1 MALKLPANVKG
12 KNVIEQILL
21 IVGASIFGVL
31 GTMHLL
37 YTFLSNKF
45 EARDASVTEAMKAS
59 SPVITKETSV
69 WDAWIGFN
77 ASHSLG
83 AMLVAAVYI
92 PLAVSYFEMIEQSLW
107 FSLLPTVIGFSY
119 LILAAKYWFRIP
131 LIGISISTACF
142 AAAAIFINT

>member
-1 MALKLPANVKG
+1 M
-12 KNVIEQILL
+12 IEQILV
-21 IVGASIFGVL
+21 IVGACIFGVL

-37 YTFLSNKF
+37 YTFFSRKF

-59 SPVITKETSV
+59 SPVITKETTI

-77 ASHSLG
+77 ASHSVG
-83 AMLVAAVYI
+83 AMLVAAVYV
-92 PLAVSYFEMIEQSLW
+92 PLAVSYFEIIEQSLW
-107 FSLLPTVIGFSY
+107 FSLLPTIIGLSY

-142 AAAAIFINT
+142 VAAAILINT